1 MERSPPSPQI
11 YQKFICM
18 WNSPHRTPSEPWQKT
33 PDFQKGKPI
42 SSEWGRAKDTGK
54 KDTVGLR
61 WDLHPREGVVEGKV
75 FTRLKTPRRQ
85 FWGEIQNLRGEQSNR
100 CVEGK
105 MERIS
110 LRGLCWTA
118 LPSQKGWWAGRSGSG
133 SRGWPEG
140 EDQGWR
146 PRRHSEGL
154 VQQRGSSG
162 KSLGPPE
169 GQAITAAGALISACL
184 PRAGLRL
191 HDAPGGTSRPRSKT
205 RGWKAGSV
213 AVCNAGEGNMGPL
226 GTRASVGASGAGGI
240 SLPWSQ
246 PQELPLP
253 PNCERA
259 WITATLPESLS
270 GWAPRAD
277 PIRGQPPGKGKSR
290 LRLWRPSTGLSCG
303 AHSPHT
309 PAVSAHPP
317 SPSPTGQVSP
327 SKLLLSPRSSAL
339 GSRRQ

>member
-1 MERSPPSPQI
+1 MERSSPSPQI

-118 LPSQKGWWAGRSGSG
+118 LPSQKGA
-133 SRGWPEG
+133 
-140 EDQGWR
+140 
-146 PRRHSEGL
+146 HS
-154 VQQRGSSG
+154 
-162 KSLGPPE
+162 P
-169 GQAITAAGALISACL
+169 TAAGDGLGARAQALGVDLRGRTRVDGHEDTLRGWCSKGEL
-184 PRAGLRL
+184 REKPR
-191 HDAPGGTSRPRSKT
+191 PT
-205 RGWKAGSV
+205 RGASDHCCW
-213 AVCNAGEGNMGPL
+213 
-226 GTRASVGASGAGGI
+226 GTH
-240 SLPWSQ
+240 
-246 PQELPLP
+246 
-253 PNCERA
+253 
-259 WITATLPESLS
+259 
-270 GWAPRAD
+270 
-277 PIRGQPPGKGKSR
+277 
-290 LRLWRPSTGLSCG
+290 LRVLAQGRT
-303 AHSPHT
+303 
-309 PAVSAHPP
+309 PP
-317 SPSPTGQVSP
+317 SRCPGWDKPAAV
-327 SKLLLSPRSSAL
+327 
-339 GSRRQ
+339 